1 MIPIFVS
8 IWFSY
13 FFVFLLPLNE
23 FPFISIIFILLCFL
37 KKNVLFPFAVNITFD
52 EFNDRE
58 LLSRSIII
66 YFWPFWSSIQQEST
80 TIKTPEENTF
90 FFKKKKKIKYQ
101 KD

>member
-1 MIPIFVS
+1 M
-8 IWFSY
+8 
-13 FFVFLLPLNE
+13 
-23 FPFISIIFILLCFL
+23 FL
-37 KKNVLFPFAVNITFD
+37 KKKILFPFAVNITFD

-90 FFKKKKKIKYQ
+90 FLKRKKKIKYQ